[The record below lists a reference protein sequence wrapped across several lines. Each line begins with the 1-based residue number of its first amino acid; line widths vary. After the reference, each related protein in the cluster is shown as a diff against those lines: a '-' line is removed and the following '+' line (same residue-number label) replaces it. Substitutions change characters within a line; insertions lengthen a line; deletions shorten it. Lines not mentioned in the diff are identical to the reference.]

1 MATVIIRPFGDKKS
15 SKQGSYGYVPDAN
28 YGIRYDA
35 LLAKQVKREHDRKKK
50 RKAVMNGTAFQPGGH
65 LYVEPAEEP
74 VTEKVPEVKIVRK
87 AK

>member
-1 MATVIIRPFGDKKS
+1 MATIIIRPFGDKKS
-15 SKQGSYGYVPDAN
+15 SKQGSLGYVPDGN

-35 LLAKQVKREHDRKKK
+35 MLAKQIKIEQERKKK

-65 LYVEPAEEP
+65 LYVEPVEEP
-74 VTEKVPEVKIVRK
+74 ITEKVPDIKIIRK